1 MNVFT
6 ALELLRFD
14 RIAFAHNLYTNNYR
28 YDLNNQGYGS
38 YGPTP
43 ENGGVLEIGFVERN
57 PLVLHTADGDFEIGE
72 NCIFIIPPGCSFSA
86 ETQNAGA
93 HCHISVEFLIC
104 CHARPAAAFAPPEG
118 QTITLPLVIEPV
130 AGSQEALSAIRSIAH
145 DWASRQHRNYF
156 DECASFMQLLSK
168 LSQLAG
174 QLTAHHDSS
183 PGNHRYCDR
192 AKAYISEHMHC
203 KLSVGQIA
211 GALGISKNYLTN
223 IFKETEYISLKEYIN
238 RRKLSH
244 MLELMRR
251 HGYSIARAGE
261 CVGFED
267 ASYISRIFK
276 RYYGVNI
283 TQYLA
288 LRECEPQQN
297 FLHSQEK
304 TLK

>member
-1 MNVFT
+1 MRVFT

-14 RIAFAHNLYTNNYR
+14 RIAFAHDLLAKDYR
-28 YDLNNQGYGS
+28 YAATNLGYGS

-43 ENGGVLEIGFVERN
+43 ENGGVLEIGYVEKN
-57 PLVLHTADGDFEIGE
+57 PLLPRTGAGEVEIDE
-72 NCIFIIPPGCSFSA
+72 NCIFIIPPNCSFSVA
-86 ETQNAGA
+86 ARDPGVHSHT
-93 HCHISVEFLIC
+93 SVEFLIC
-104 CHARPAAAFAPPEG
+104 CHTQPAAAFAPPEG
-118 QTITLPLVIEPV
+118 QTLTLPLVIEPV
-130 AGSQEALSAIRSIAH
+130 AGSHEALSAIRSAAQ
-145 DWASRQHRNYF
+145 DWAGRRLQNYF
-156 DECASFMQLLSK
+156 EECACFMQLLSK
-168 LSQLAG
+168 LSQLAW
-174 QLTAHHDSS
+174 QTVAPPDSS
-183 PGNHRYCDR
+183 PGNHRYCNR
-192 AKAYISEHMHC
+192 AKAYIAEHMHC

-244 MLELMRR
+244 MLELMHR

-267 ASYISRIFK
+267 ASYVSRIFK

-288 LRECEPQQN
+288 LRECEPQQD

-304 TLK
+304 P